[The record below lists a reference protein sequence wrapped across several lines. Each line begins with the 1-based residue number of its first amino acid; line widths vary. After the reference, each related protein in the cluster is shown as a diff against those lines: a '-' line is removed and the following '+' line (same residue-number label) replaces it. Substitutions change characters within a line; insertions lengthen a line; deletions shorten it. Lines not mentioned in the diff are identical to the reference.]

1 MRYLSQSGVYKLM
14 PSQPNDL
21 LTRRL
26 PRYTSYPTAPHFH
39 DGIGA
44 QDYRAWLA
52 ALDPAA
58 SVSLYLH
65 TPFCHELCW
74 FCGCNTRVLR
84 RKGVIAD
91 YLDHLIAEIDLVAEA
106 LPGRLPISHIHLGGG
121 SPNTLGHDGLI
132 RLIKHLRQQFDI
144 NVESEI
150 AIELDPRSSD
160 DDFIAA
166 CADAG
171 ISRASLGVQDLNP
184 AVQKAINRIQPY
196 EQVAHVVDRLKAA
209 GIQDINVDLMYGL
222 PHQTVPDLL
231 TSTEQVRQLRPSRIA
246 LFGYAHVPWM
256 KAHQALIDEAL
267 LPSPAER
274 RLQHDS
280 VSTQLV
286 NSGYQAIG
294 MDHFA
299 RRGTTMADN
308 HAAGTLRRNF
318 QGYTTDPAT
327 TLLGFGASAIG
338 MTPQGYVQN
347 ETDVRRWRSSIEDR
361 MLPIV
366 KGIATDADDHVRR
379 ALIERL
385 MCDMTVDIDQTATQ
399 FGYSIKDFA
408 EEVDSL
414 HQLRRDGL
422 IDFEN
427 GFVRIPPKNHVL
439 VRIVAS
445 VFDRY
450 LRTTATAAKHATAV

>member
-1 MRYLSQSGVYKLM
+1 MMSSQS
-14 PSQPNDL
+14 NDL

-44 QDYRAWLA
+44 GDYQTWLA

-58 SVSLYLH
+58 PVSLYLH

-74 FCGCNTRVLR
+74 FCGCNTRVVR
-84 RKGVIAD
+84 RESVIAD

-106 LPGRLPISHIHLGGG
+106 LPDRLSISHIHLGGG
-121 SPNTLGHDGLI
+121 SPNTLGHNGLI

-144 NVESEI
+144 NTESEI

-160 DDFIAA
+160 DDFITA
-166 CADAG
+166 CGDAG

-184 AVQKAINRIQPY
+184 TVQKAINRIQPY
-196 EQVAHVVDRLKAA
+196 EQIAHVVERLRAA

-222 PHQTVPDLL
+222 PHQTVPGLL
-231 TSTEQVRQLRPSRIA
+231 TSTEQIRQLRPDRIA

-256 KAHQALIDEAL
+256 KKHQALIDEAL

-286 NSGYQAIG
+286 NSGYLAIG

-299 RRGTTMADN
+299 RRGTTMADS

-327 TLLGFGASAIG
+327 TLLSFGASAIG
-338 MTPQGYVQN
+338 MTPHGYVQN
-347 ETDVRRWRSSIEDR
+347 ETDVRRWRSDIKDR

-366 KGIATDADDHVRR
+366 KGISTDRDDRVRR

-399 FGYSIKDFA
+399 FGYSIKDFPTETDA
-408 EEVDSL
+408 L
-414 HQLRRDGL
+414 RQLCEDGL
-422 IDFEN
+422 IEFEN
-427 GFVRIPPKNHVL
+427 GTVRIPPKNHVF
-439 VRIVAS
+439 VRIIAS
-445 VFDRY
+445 VFDQY
-450 LRTTATAAKHATAV
+450 LRTATTKAKHAVAV

>member
-1 MRYLSQSGVYKLM
+1 
-14 PSQPNDL
+14 
-21 LTRRL
+21 
-26 PRYTSYPTAPHFH
+26 
-39 DGIGA
+39 
-44 QDYRAWLA
+44 
-52 ALDPAA
+52 
-58 SVSLYLH
+58 
-65 TPFCHELCW
+65 
-74 FCGCNTRVLR
+74 
-84 RKGVIAD
+84 
-91 YLDHLIAEIDLVAEA
+91 
-106 LPGRLPISHIHLGGG
+106 
-121 SPNTLGHDGLI
+121 
-132 RLIKHLRQQFDI
+132 
-144 NVESEI
+144 
-150 AIELDPRSSD
+150 
-160 DDFIAA
+160 
-166 CADAG
+166 
-171 ISRASLGVQDLNP
+171 
-184 AVQKAINRIQPY
+184 VQKAINRIQPY

-231 TSTEQVRQLRPSRIA
+231 TTTEQVRQLRPSRIA

-299 RRGTTMADN
+299 RRGTTMADS

-450 LRTTATAAKHATAV
+450 LRNAATEAKHATAV